1 KYKWRIKMKVK
12 TTYIGTLDGVS
23 IITNGEKPEGMIVTD
38 EKLVLYADKDKILHN
53 LETEEM
59 AYSKVIEQLS
69 DQEDWE
75 ELDDPTAKME

>member
-1 KYKWRIKMKVK
+1 MKVK

-53 LETEEM
+53 PQTEEM
-59 AYSKVIEQLS
+59 TYSKVIEQLS

-75 ELDDPTAKME
+75 ELDDPNAQKAE